1 MEKLFSVR
9 KFTKTSAFFL
19 LVFLF
24 AKPVF
29 AAGEVD
35 NGVATL
41 KFLEIIFSNV
51 VSAAIALAGIVLF
64 VMFLI
69 GGFRFI
75 TSGGDPKA
83 TEAARGTLTH
93 AVLGL
98 VVILLAFLIL
108 QLIKTITGV
117 DVTTFKVTQP

>member
-1 MEKLFSVR
+1 MFLFSG
-9 KFTKTSAFFL
+9 KDAL
-19 LVFLF
+19 
-24 AKPVF
+24 
-29 AAGEVD
+29 AANAVD
-35 NGVATL
+35 PEGVEKGVATF
-41 KFLEIIFSNV
+41 KYLETIFSNV

-69 GGFRFI
+69 GGFRYI

-93 AVLGL
+93 AVMGL

-117 DVTTFKVTQP
+117 DVTTFKITQP